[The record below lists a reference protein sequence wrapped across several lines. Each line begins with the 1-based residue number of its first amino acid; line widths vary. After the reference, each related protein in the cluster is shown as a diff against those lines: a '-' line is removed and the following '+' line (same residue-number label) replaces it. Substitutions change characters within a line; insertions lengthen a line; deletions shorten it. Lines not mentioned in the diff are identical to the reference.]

1 MCTPRSTFLAE
12 DFIISCGTVTFD
24 PKLESYLIIVR
35 VTPIQGGAISH
46 DYFLPEGRKRI
57 DETLLDCALR
67 STYEVTGISVDSALL
82 PVHTNA
88 LPLPVE
94 DMVQI
99 NTRMNGHEQ
108 SVEESSV
115 SRVKTSREDWWL
127 REDNILDFNTSDV
140 HMSEEASHE
149 PIAVTQRI
157 NSSNHLEQTFWFGAQ
172 AESSK
177 YPCPSWEQFQLHQ
190 NGSVERTL
198 PIWVTWERAVDNLS
212 RESDKDVM
220 RYMDDLV
227 AINNVVM

>member
-1 MCTPRSTFLAE
+1 MCIPRSTFLAE

-24 PKLESYLIIVR
+24 PKLERYLIIVR
-35 VTPIQGGAISH
+35 VTPMQG
-46 DYFLPEGRKRI
+46 EGRKRI

-67 STYEVTGISVDSALL
+67 STYEVTGISVDPALL

-88 LPLPVE
+88 PPLPVE

-99 NTRMNGHEQ
+99 NTRMNGHEE

-127 REDNILDFNTSDV
+127 REDNILDFNASDV

-227 AINNVVM
+227 AINNVVMELEIEG

>member
-24 PKLESYLIIVR
+24 PKLERYLIIVR
-35 VTPIQGGAISH
+35 VTPMQGGAISH

-67 STYEVTGISVDSALL
+67 STYEITGISVDSALL

-127 REDNILDFNTSDV
+127 RKDNILDFNTSDV

-172 AESSK
+172 AES
-177 YPCPSWEQFQLHQ
+177 
-190 NGSVERTL
+190 
-198 PIWVTWERAVDNLS
+198 
-212 RESDKDVM
+212 
-220 RYMDDLV
+220 
-227 AINNVVM
+227 